1 MAEACFSMR
10 VVKAEITKNRRRQLA
25 ELFVNI
31 IRNFSKNPKSHF
43 WIFSPICR
51 KAFAERVNLRH
62 ILKVSSF
69 YAAKRENRPPSN
81 ANGGFSLPLTENRR
95 RQLAEIFVNAILNLT
110 ARAKIALLAK
120 RTPFVAYLRPQRV
133 NAPRV
138 LKGVPF

>member
-25 ELFVNI
+25 E
-31 IRNFSKNPKSHF
+31 
-43 WIFSPICR
+43 
-51 KAFAERVNLRH
+51 
-62 ILKVSSF
+62 
-69 YAAKRENRPPSN
+69 
-81 ANGGFSLPLTENRR
+81 
-95 RQLAEIFVNAILNLT
+95 IFVNMFLKFF

-138 LKGVPF
+138 RKGVPFQARRRGQRPLSHGKKF

>member
-25 ELFVNI
+25 EL
-31 IRNFSKNPKSHF
+31 
-43 WIFSPICR
+43 
-51 KAFAERVNLRH
+51 
-62 ILKVSSF
+62 
-69 YAAKRENRPPSN
+69 
-81 ANGGFSLPLTENRR
+81 
-95 RQLAEIFVNAILNLT
+95 FVNAILNLT

-138 LKGVPF
+138 FKGVPF

>member
-10 VVKAEITKNRRRQLA
+10 VVKAEITK
-25 ELFVNI
+25 
-31 IRNFSKNPKSHF
+31 
-43 WIFSPICR
+43 
-51 KAFAERVNLRH
+51 
-62 ILKVSSF
+62 
-69 YAAKRENRPPSN
+69 
-81 ANGGFSLPLTENRR
+81 NRR

-138 LKGVPF
+138 FYGVPEKARHRGQRPPFTENRRRQLAEIFVNMFLKFFARAKIALLAKRTPFVAYLRPQRVNVPRVFKGVPF

>member
-25 ELFVNI
+25 E
-31 IRNFSKNPKSHF
+31 
-43 WIFSPICR
+43 
-51 KAFAERVNLRH
+51 
-62 ILKVSSF
+62 
-69 YAAKRENRPPSN
+69 
-81 ANGGFSLPLTENRR
+81 
-95 RQLAEIFVNAILNLT
+95 IFVNMFLKFF

-138 LKGVPF
+138 FKGVPF